1 MEIAKFKKFFYKKK
15 ILITGHTGFKGS
27 WLCLI
32 LHSLNC
38 KVIGFSKD
46 IPTKPSFFEICN
58 IKKKIS
64 KHKFGDICNFKK
76 LDDFIKKTRPE
87 IIIHLAAQPIV
98 RKSYDIPYQTFIS
111 NTLGTLNVLE
121 SVRINKF
128 IKSSLIITTDK
139 VYKNLETKKKFTEQD
154 ELGGDDPYSSSK
166 SSAELIVQ
174 SYISSFFIKKN
185 IKVVTARSGNIIGGG
200 DFAEDRIVPD
210 FFKSLKCKKKL
221 IVRNPEATRPW
232 QNVLDSLFGY
242 LILLYRLNTFNN
254 FKNFP
259 KSWNFGPMSNSEK
272 NIKELINS
280 LQKINK
286 KKIRIFY
293 MKKKQLNKKE
303 SKFLRLNSSQA
314 KKYLNWRPIF
324 NFNQNISFVNSWYI
338 NYINKRNM
346 IDYSL
351 KQIDFYFK
359 KLFKRFN

>member
-139 VYKNLETKKKFTEQD
+139 VYKNLETKKNLQNKMSLVVMIPIAHQNQ
-154 ELGGDDPYSSSK
+154 
-166 SSAELIVQ
+166 VQ
-174 SYISSFFIKKN
+174 N
-185 IKVVTARSGNIIGGG
+185 
-200 DFAEDRIVPD
+200 
-210 FFKSLKCKKKL
+210 
-221 IVRNPEATRPW
+221 
-232 QNVLDSLFGY
+232 
-242 LILLYRLNTFNN
+242 
-254 FKNFP
+254 
-259 KSWNFGPMSNSEK
+259 
-272 NIKELINS
+272 
-280 LQKINK
+280 
-286 KKIRIFY
+286 
-293 MKKKQLNKKE
+293 
-303 SKFLRLNSSQA
+303 
-314 KKYLNWRPIF
+314 
-324 NFNQNISFVNSWYI
+324 
-338 NYINKRNM
+338 
-346 IDYSL
+346 
-351 KQIDFYFK
+351 
-359 KLFKRFN
+359 